1 MTGTFGPMGTLEH
14 GDPAAGP
21 ASVPPTADV
30 APAAEAS
37 AAEIARTIMAG
48 STTAT
53 LASLTRDGD
62 PWASLVAYGLL
73 GGAPVLCVSHL
84 AEHGRNLAA
93 DPRAS
98 LCVSVPNRTG
108 DPLATGRVTVAGRV
122 ETPTEDEFEAA
133 RSAHLAAVPAA
144 GTYIDYR
151 DFTLWVLRVRRVRW
165 VGGYGRMSSA
175 TAADY
180 AAALPDPV
188 VPAAGPAIAHL
199 NADHADSLLDMA
211 RALAGFPDA
220 QSAQCT
226 GADRYGLDLVVAGA
240 RGTGYARVGY
250 ARPLESVD
258 GLRAATIELAR
269 RARAAVAV
277 RPS

>member
-1 MTGTFGPMGTLEH
+1 MGTLEH
-14 GDPAAGP
+14 GDPSAGP

-30 APAAEAS
+30 AAAPEAS

-98 LCVSVPNRTG
+98 LCVAVPDRTD
-108 DPLATGRVTVAGRV
+108 DPLATGRVTVAGHV
-122 ETPTEDEFEAA
+122 EIPTGDEFEAA
-133 RSAHLAAVPAA
+133 RAAHIDAVPAA
-144 GTYIDYR
+144 GTYIDYK
-151 DFTLWVLRVRRVRW
+151 DFTLWVLRVKRVRW
-165 VGGYGRMSSA
+165 VGGFGRMSSA

-180 AAALPDPV
+180 AAAAPDPV
-188 VPAAGPAIAHL
+188 VPLAGPGIEHL

-220 QSAQCT
+220 RSAVCT
-226 GADRYGLDLVVAGA
+226 GADRYGLDLVVSDE
-240 RGTGYARVGY
+240 RGTGYTRVGY
-250 ARPLESVD
+250 AKPIDSID
-258 GLRAATIELAR
+258 GLRAATVELAR
-269 RARAAVAV
+269 RARFTAA
-277 RPS
+277 PKQS